1 VVGSVPYR
9 SEPSIA
15 GFDAAAAVEVAR
27 STAGEDLL
35 VAVEYDRESFATL
48 YAADAL
54 VTFYGGEAAMREQ
67 FQRIH
72 SFVNLDFMERDVITD
87 VFRGTGTPRAFTTY
101 TDRNALV
108 RLLAEDSGLFLGLE
122 PAVEVTA
129 VVEAVEAAAFD
140 R

>member
-1 VVGSVPYR
+1 MPYR
-9 SEPSIA
+9 SESSIA
-15 GFDAAAAVEVAR
+15 GFDAAAAVEAAQSV
-27 STAGEDLL
+27 AGEDLL

-54 VTFYGGEAAMREQ
+54 VEFYGGEAAMGEQ
-67 FQRIH
+67 FTRVH
-72 SFVNLDFMERDVITD
+72 SFVTLDLMERDVIGD
-87 VFRGTGTPRAFTTY
+87 VLQGTGTTRAFATY
-101 TDRNALV
+101 TDTNALV